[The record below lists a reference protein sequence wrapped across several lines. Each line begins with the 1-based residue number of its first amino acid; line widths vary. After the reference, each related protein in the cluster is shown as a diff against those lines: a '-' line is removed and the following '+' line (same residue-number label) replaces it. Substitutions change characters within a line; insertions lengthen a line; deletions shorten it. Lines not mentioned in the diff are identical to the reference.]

1 MLGPFSVD
9 TYLPAFPQ
17 IETSLHASALQVQQT
32 LTAYM
37 FAFSL
42 MTLWHGAFSDAF
54 GRRNIILVCLV
65 VFGIATLGCAAS
77 HSIEYLWAFRVLQGL
92 SSGAGTVIGRA
103 IVRDLY
109 HGPQATRLL
118 SLVTMIFSIGPGA
131 APILG
136 GFIVKWFDWR
146 ATFLFLFIYSVAVLI
161 WAYRS
166 LPESLPYEQRQPFNP
181 GALYQSYR
189 KILSSLPFLLKAGIL
204 AMNFSGMFLYVS
216 ASPAII
222 TQHLKLGPDQFGW
235 QFVPMVAGLFLGAL
249 FANRIAGHMAPS
261 RQIEIG
267 YALLIGACLAN
278 LAYHLFLPPSL
289 PWTVLPL
296 FFYAAGVSVI
306 SPIAT
311 LLLLDLF
318 PDLRGTVAS
327 CQSFLLTLL
336 ASVTAGVL
344 APLLA
349 GKMAWLAAGQLG
361 FAVAGLVCW
370 LLAYQ
375 LRIKRLG
382 SAPH

>member
-1 MLGPFSVD
+1 MLGPFSID

-17 IETSLHASALQVQQT
+17 IQSSLNASALQVQQT

-37 FAFSL
+37 FAFSI

-77 HSIEYLWAFRVLQGL
+77 HSIEYLWAFRILQGL

-118 SLVTMIFSIGPGA
+118 SLVTMIFSIGPGI

-146 ATFLFLFIYSVAVLI
+146 ATFLFLFVYALVVLI
-161 WAYRS
+161 WTYRS
-166 LPESLPYEQRQPFNP
+166 LPESLPYAQRQPFNP
-181 GALYQSYR
+181 EALYQNYC
-189 KILSSLPFLLKAGIL
+189 KILASAPFLLKAGIL
-204 AMNFSGMFLYVS
+204 ALNFSGIFLYVA

-222 TQHLKLGPDQFGW
+222 TQHLGLGPEQFGW
-235 QFVPMVAGLFLGAL
+235 QFIPMVAGLFLGAL
-249 FANRIAGHMAPS
+249 FANRIAGHMSPS
-261 RQIEIG
+261 RQIAIG
-267 YALLIGACLAN
+267 FVLLIGASLVN
-278 LAYHLFLPPSL
+278 LGFHLVFPPSL

-311 LLLLDLF
+311 LLVLDLF
-318 PDLRGTVAS
+318 PDLRGTAAS

-336 ASVTAGVL
+336 ASLTAGVL
-344 APLLA
+344 APLLDA
-349 GKMAWLAAGQLG
+349 KITWLAAGQLG

-370 LLAYQ
+370 LLAYK
-375 LRIKRLG
+375 LRRKRLG
-382 SAPH
+382 HDPG